1 PGHVASG
8 LAAGGPRAGLGERL
22 SLYGQF
28 VGDWDVRVVNYSEA
42 GRRERTGEWNF
53 GWILEGRA
61 IQDVFIIPARGSR
74 RPTDGVEKESYGTTL
89 RFYDPERDAWQ
100 ITYID
105 PVYHGVFRFVAR
117 QQGDEIVQEGTQP
130 DGLPVRWIFSHIRA
144 DAFDWR
150 SEVSADGGKTWKLE
164 QEIFATRHRPR
175 EIVLLD
181 APSNLGL
188 RPLAP

>member
-1 PGHVASG
+1 
-8 LAAGGPRAGLGERL
+8 
-22 SLYGQF
+22 
-28 VGDWDVRVVNYSEA
+28 
-42 GRRERTGEWNF
+42 
-53 GWILEGRA
+53 
-61 IQDVFIIPARGSR
+61 
-74 RPTDGVEKESYGTTL
+74 
-89 RFYDPERDAWQ
+89 
-100 ITYID
+100 
-105 PVYHGVFRFVAR
+105 
-117 QQGDEIVQEGTQP
+117 QP

-188 RPLAP
+188 RPLAPGHIPGAWRAPEALRAQGLSQRIGAVDAGSVTAPGYDPNEAPRFGFRNGEKLALYTRGLASRISENIGKSRFVLLLGGDCSVLLGSTLALKREGRYGLLFIDGHIDFAYPRDPQRFARN